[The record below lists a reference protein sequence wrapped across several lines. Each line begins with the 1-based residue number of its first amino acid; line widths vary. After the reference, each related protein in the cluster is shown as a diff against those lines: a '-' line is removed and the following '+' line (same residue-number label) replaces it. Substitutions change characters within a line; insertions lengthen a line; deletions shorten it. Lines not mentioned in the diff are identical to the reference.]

1 MIIDGKICFL
11 VIIWDKCIFNIIM
24 FFFKFFKF
32 LWLRVFLKW
41 LKYVIYKIMCFIYF
55 ENFVY
60 LLDWNKGVKVLN
72 FF

>member
-11 VIIWDKCIFNIIM
+11 VIIWDKCIFNIMM
-24 FFFKFFKF
+24 FFFYFKIF
-32 LWLRVFLKW
+32 MIKSIFKVVKICDIL
-41 LKYVIYKIMCFIYF
+41 KIMCFIYF